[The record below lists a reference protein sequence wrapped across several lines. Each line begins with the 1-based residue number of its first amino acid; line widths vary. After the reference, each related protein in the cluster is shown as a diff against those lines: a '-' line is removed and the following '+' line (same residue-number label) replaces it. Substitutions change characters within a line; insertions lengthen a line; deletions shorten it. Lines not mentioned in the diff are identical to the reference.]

1 MSRLY
6 YHRFSG
12 RKYRRYP
19 KKKNL
24 LLRLSL
30 ILILLFAA
38 LLMVE
43 KELSPIIINIAQQK
57 AHGIAIQT
65 FHSSAKKQILLHQE
79 YYNYDSLMHMEKDSQ
94 GRIMLMMPDTMKI
107 NLLIA
112 DITTEVEKEL
122 RNINQEQLSI
132 PLGILSGSKI
142 LASLGPQVKIDIS
155 MAGVLNVDIKDDFI
169 AAGLNQTRHRL
180 WLEISS
186 DLYLNI
192 PFEQKAVPVK
202 TKILLC
208 EGIIIGPIPD
218 TYLNFG
224 TGNIS
229 H

>member
-1 MSRLY
+1 
-6 YHRFSG
+6 
-12 RKYRRYP
+12 
-19 KKKNL
+19 
-24 LLRLSL
+24 
-30 ILILLFAA
+30 
-38 LLMVE
+38 MVE